1 MLDNF
6 WNFQTMMRHHDSFGM
21 GYVVIK
27 TRFSSVRGRMTVSM
41 SGYQGEISTID
52 EVDTRVEMAMMGH
65 VETSSNWYNIFF
77 VGNNLPVQAPWD
89 EALLNS

>member
-1 MLDNF
+1 M
-6 WNFQTMMRHHDSFGM
+6 
-21 GYVVIK
+21 
-27 TRFSSVRGRMTVSM
+27 
-41 SGYQGEISTID
+41 
-52 EVDTRVEMAMMGH
+52 RVEMAMMGH